1 MKTILAFGEIM
12 GRISMP
18 GFRRFAQSMPGTVE
32 VDFAGA
38 EANALVSLAQFGS
51 KTAFVTALPAT
62 ELGDACVSALAAR
75 GVGTGA
81 IQRTDAGRLG
91 LYFLEKGANQ
101 RAGNVVYDRD
111 GSSVSVTP
119 GTAYG
124 WDALLA
130 GASWLHLTGIT
141 SALSETAA
149 AANLL
154 AARKAREHGVPVSC
168 DLNFRSKLWRWKPGV
183 SVSDLARE
191 QMRQLI
197 PHVTHLLG
205 GRDDIAIML
214 GIGPDVPC
222 APEGGPD
229 GGAALGLAR
238 AVTAQFPDLKS
249 VAMTRRVS
257 ATASDVSWAG
267 FVFETAHASGH
278 WAPVDGDGNL
288 VPYDIRPVID
298 RIGTGDAFA
307 AGMIHGWVA
316 GWTPERTVAFATAA
330 SCLAHSI
337 EGDANWVTAS
347 EVEALMAGMGGGRV
361 RR

>member
-1 MKTILAFGEIM
+1 MKTIFAFGEIM

-18 GFRRFAQSMPGTVE
+18 GFRRFAQSMPGVVE
-32 VDFAGA
+32 MDFAGA
-38 EANALVSLAQFGS
+38 EANALVSLAQFGR
-51 KTAFVTALPAT
+51 KTALVTALPST
-62 ELGDACVSALAAR
+62 ELGDACAAALAAR
-75 GVGTGA
+75 GVGTSA
-81 IQRTDAGRLG
+81 LRRTAAGRLG

-101 RAGNVVYDRD
+101 RAGNVVYDRE
-111 GSSVSVTP
+111 GSSVSLTP
-119 GTAYG
+119 GSQYG
-124 WDALLA
+124 WDELLD

-149 AANLL
+149 EANVL
-154 AARKAREHGVPVSC
+154 AARKARERGLPVSC

-183 SVSDLARE
+183 AVADLARE
-191 QMRQLI
+191 QMRGLM

-222 APEGGPD
+222 AAEGGVD

-238 AVTAQFPDLKS
+238 AVRREFPGLKS
-249 VAMTRRVS
+249 VAMTRRLS
-257 ATASDVSWAG
+257 ATASEVSWAG
-267 FVFETAHASGH
+267 FVFEADGDSGH
-278 WAPVDGDGNL
+278 WAPVNAEGEL
-288 VPYDIRPVID
+288 VPYEIRPVID

-316 GWTPERTVAFATAA
+316 GWTPGRTVGFATAA
-330 SCLAHSI
+330 SCLAHSV
-337 EGDANWVTAS
+337 EGDANWVTES
-347 EVEALMAGMGGGRV
+347 EVESLVAGMGGGRV

>member
-1 MKTILAFGEIM
+1 
-12 GRISMP
+12 
-18 GFRRFAQSMPGTVE
+18 
-32 VDFAGA
+32 
-38 EANALVSLAQFGS
+38 
-51 KTAFVTALPAT
+51 
-62 ELGDACVSALAAR
+62 
-75 GVGTGA
+75 
-81 IQRTDAGRLG
+81 
-91 LYFLEKGANQ
+91 
-101 RAGNVVYDRD
+101 
-111 GSSVSVTP
+111 
-119 GTAYG
+119 
-124 WDALLA
+124 
-130 GASWLHLTGIT
+130 
-141 SALSETAA
+141 
-149 AANLL
+149 
-154 AARKAREHGVPVSC
+154 
-168 DLNFRSKLWRWKPGV
+168 
-183 SVSDLARE
+183 
-191 QMRQLI
+191 MRQLI

-238 AVTAQFPDLKS
+238 AVAAQFPGLKS

-307 AGMIHGWVA
+307 AGMIHGWVT